1 MTRRTR
7 NPAPR
12 MGVIAHAACQLTKP
26 LTDAQVWNPPRL
38 GSSPSE
44 NNEGHSR
51 RDGFVVSQG
60 ASY

>member
-12 MGVIAHAACQLTKP
+12 MGLVASEGCQLTKP
-26 LTDAQVWNPPRL
+26 LTDAQDWNPPGL
-38 GSSPSE
+38 GSSASE
-44 NNEGHSR
+44 KYEGHSR